1 MKRPF
6 VFINVA
12 MTLDGKI
19 DTFARKGSTISSPR
33 DKARVNQLRAEA
45 DAVMVGGRTLLD
57 EDPKLTVKSE
67 ALRAERIARGLP
79 ANPLKVGVV
88 SEANIESHAEFL
100 HAGGSRVVLFTTSRT
115 AKDQLDLLRSQGAD
129 VFVHAGE
136 HVDLPQAMNTLA
148 ELGVKRLMVEGGAI
162 INFELLRLGLVDEV
176 HAFVAPMIFGG
187 QSAPTLASGAG
198 LERSADAISLNLLN
212 AETWEDGGVLL
223 TYSVKQQRE

>member
-1 MKRPF
+1 
-6 VFINVA
+6 
-12 MTLDGKI
+12 
-19 DTFARKGSTISSPR
+19 
-33 DKARVNQLRAEA
+33 
-45 DAVMVGGRTLLD
+45 

-88 SEANIESHAEFL
+88 SEANIGSRSEFL
-100 HAGGSRVVLFTTSRT
+100 HEGGSRVVLFTTSRT

-129 VFVHAGE
+129 IFVHAGE
-136 HVDLPQAMNTLA
+136 RVDLPQAMNTLA

-162 INFELLRLGLVDEV
+162 LNFELLRLGLVDEV
-176 HAFVAPMIFGG
+176 YAFVAPMIFGG

-212 AETWEDGGVLL
+212 AETWEDGGILL
-223 TYSVKQQRE
+223 TYSVKRQRG

>member
-19 DTFARKGSTISSPR
+19 DTFARKGSAISSPR

-88 SEANIESHAEFL
+88 SEANIESRSEFL
-100 HAGGSRVVLFTTSRT
+100 HEGGSRVVLFTTSRT

-136 HVDLPQAMNTLA
+136 RVDLPQAMNTLA

-162 INFELLRLGLVDEV
+162 LNFELLRLGLVDEV
-176 HAFVAPMIFGG
+176 YAFVAPMIFGG

-212 AETWEDGGVLL
+212 AETWEDGGILL
-223 TYSVKQQRE
+223 TYSVKQQRG

>member
-19 DTFARKGSTISSPR
+19 DTFARKGSAISSPR

-88 SEANIESHAEFL
+88 SEANIGSRSEFL
-100 HAGGSRVVLFTTSRT
+100 HEGGSRVVLFTTSRT

-129 VFVHAGE
+129 IFVHAGE
-136 HVDLPQAMNTLA
+136 RVDLPQAMNTLA

-162 INFELLRLGLVDEV
+162 LNFELLRLGLVDEV
-176 HAFVAPMIFGG
+176 YAFVAPMIFGG

-212 AETWEDGGVLL
+212 AETWEDGGILL
-223 TYSVKQQRE
+223 TYSVKRQRG